1 MEAEKNARILVITID
16 ISDHKKGNIIVHE
29 NDDAE
34 RLSDDFIKKYC
45 LDKTMKNP
53 LMNVI
58 TAHQDIFRKQK
69 QAFHKKQQS
78 QGSLDNKILSNITSA
93 QPQKDP
99 INPKSPLKKSS
110 TCTKINY
117 GEVLYEKGLKMKE
130 NQRQLSEKRLQEK
143 ESEAKKNLTFKPKIN
158 QKSKSIVKSWERDK
172 KLEKNRQYIIKLHSD
187 KQEELQKECYFVPQ
201 ISQKSS
207 RTNTKNIFSSLYKD
221 ACSRRNSQEAILNTK
236 EVYKKSQTRRNSEC
250 TEEFFDR
257 LYNSKKKTDEETEKL
272 RKQIKGDFDKDTG
285 QKFFTP
291 VTGRKPNNGRGE
303 RPIWDEL
310 YSMHSTIKEKIEEK
324 KNQESEKFYTQ
335 ASESS
340 CKLYENFK
348 SHKFEALFRKL
359 DSDRDGMISL
369 DFIDLD
375 AIDTQAAIILTPIL
389 EDLDKKQGKM
399 GLEEFMN
406 KIDVLYTKIT
416 PQDRMVLIK
425 NDTQHVKEFTFTPV
439 INEKSKKIA
448 AGCLKEG
455 TSVYERNFVAG
466 EIKNLKIKKNLKV
479 QEMMKNTSY

>member
-16 ISDHKKGNIIVHE
+16 ISDHVKGNIIVHE

-34 RLSDDFIKKYC
+34 HLSNEFIKKYC

-53 LMNVI
+53 LVNVI

-69 QAFHKKQQS
+69 QAFHKRQQS
-78 QGSLDNKILSNITSA
+78 QGSLDNKVLSNITSEH
-93 QPQKDP
+93 PQKGSLKS
-99 INPKSPLKKSS
+99 KSPIKKSL
-110 TCTKINY
+110 TCAKINY
-117 GEVLYEKGLKMKE
+117 GELLYEKGLKMKE

-158 QKSKSIVKSWERDK
+158 QKSKAIVKSWEREK
-172 KLEKNRQYIIKLHSD
+172 KLEKHRQYMIKLYTE
-187 KQEELQKECYFVPQ
+187 KQEEEQKECYFVPQ
-201 ISQKSS
+201 ISQKSN
-207 RTNTKNIFSSLYKD
+207 RTNEGKNIFSSLYKD
-221 ACSRRNSQEAILNTK
+221 ACSRRNSQEAMLSTK
-236 EVYKKSQTRRNSEC
+236 ETFKKLERRKSQC

-272 RKQIKGDFDKDTG
+272 RKQIKGDFDKETG

-291 VTGRKPNNGRGE
+291 VTGRKPNSGRGE

-310 YSMHSTIKEKIEEK
+310 YSMHSTMKEKIEEK
-324 KNQESEKFYTQ
+324 KLQESEKFYTQ

-340 CKLYENFK
+340 CKLYESFK

-359 DSDRDGMISL
+359 DSDRDGFISL
-369 DFIDLD
+369 DCIDLD
-375 AIDTQAAIILTPIL
+375 AIDSQAAIILTPIL
-389 EDLDKKQGKM
+389 EELDKRKGKM
-399 GLEEFMN
+399 SFEEFLA
-406 KIDVLYTKIT
+406 KVDALYAKIT

-425 NDTQHVKEFTFTPV
+425 NDSQPMREFTFAPV

-448 AGCLKEG
+448 ASCLKEG
-455 TSVYERNFVAG
+455 SNVYERNFVAG
-466 EIKNLKIKKNLKV
+466 EIRNLKVKKNLEI
-479 QEMMKNTSY
+479 QEMAKNIY